1 MASKDFDE
9 EALLADDC
17 ELISHETLQQYVNDL
32 GLLGEDMFEPDL
44 PEESQQ
50 KIQEELK
57 PEKRKLEKIMNAECN
72 NEQAIRPLKPE
83 HKEMSIKNFLDL
95 GFLAKSSFN
104 SNYKERDKHCI
115 SKENSELVQQIKCV
129 PTKKKSIVSAS
140 DGKPDI
146 KSRKSE
152 STNTQAYFQGRNKF
166 LSSSNL
172 LIPAPAIVT
181 QKLDEK
187 RNYPVKRK
195 LELDAQDTAKRPENK
210 KKWTPIVWNSND
222 FAETDKKRN
231 TSSSRQPCRYGQR
244 CHYRSKCKFAH

>member
-1 MASKDFDE
+1 MTSKDFDE

-57 PEKRKLEKIMNAECN
+57 PEKRKLEKILNVECN

-83 HKEMSIKNFLDL
+83 HKEMSIKNLLDL

-104 SNYKERDKHCI
+104 SNYKEREKHCI

-129 PTKKKSIVSAS
+129 PTKKKSIVSVS

-166 LSSSNL
+166 VSSSNL
-172 LIPAPAIVT
+172 LTPSPAIVT
-181 QKLDEK
+181 Q
-187 RNYPVKRK
+187 
-195 LELDAQDTAKRPENK
+195 ELVH

-222 FAETDKKRN
+222 SAETDKKRN